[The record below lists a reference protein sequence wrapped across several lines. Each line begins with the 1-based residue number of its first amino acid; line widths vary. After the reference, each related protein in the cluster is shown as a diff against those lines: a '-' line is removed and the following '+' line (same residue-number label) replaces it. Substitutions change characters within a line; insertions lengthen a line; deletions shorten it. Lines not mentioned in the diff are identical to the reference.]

1 MLDIKAISKSYE
13 KNGVKAVDKLSLRA
27 ENGEIL
33 GLLGPNGAGKTTT
46 LKMITGILRPDE
58 GDVEIN
64 GHSITTDAL
73 AAKREF
79 AFVPDEQDAFLRLKG
94 VEYLKFIADVYEVP
108 QEGREEKVSH
118 LARTFEMEAALG
130 DRLSS
135 YSHGMRQKIV
145 LIGALLHNPPL
156 WILDEPMVG
165 LDPKASF
172 ELKNRMREHA
182 DSGHM
187 VLFSTHVLDVAEK
200 ICDRIAIIDGGKLLF
215 VGTLAEMRE
224 HFAANSSLESMF
236 LEMTERSDTAAA
248 DEA

>member
-79 AFVPDEQDAFLRLKG
+79 ASR
-94 VEYLKFIADVYEVP
+94 
-108 QEGREEKVSH
+108 
-118 LARTFEMEAALG
+118 M
-130 DRLSS
+130 
-135 YSHGMRQKIV
+135 
-145 LIGALLHNPPL
+145 
-156 WILDEPMVG
+156 
-165 LDPKASF
+165 
-172 ELKNRMREHA
+172 NRMPSCVSRA
-182 DSGHM
+182 SN
-187 VLFSTHVLDVAEK
+187 
-200 ICDRIAIIDGGKLLF
+200 I
-215 VGTLAEMRE
+215 
-224 HFAANSSLESMF
+224 SSLSRISTRYRRRAGRRRSASW
-236 LEMTERSDTAAA
+236 LEPLRWKRLWEIVCRRIPTACARRSY
-248 DEA
+248 

>member
-94 VEYLKFIADVYEVP
+94 VEYLKFIADIYEVP
-108 QEGREEKVSH
+108 QEGREEKVSQ
-118 LARTFEMEAALG
+118 LARTFEMEAAL
-130 DRLSS
+130 
-135 YSHGMRQKIV
+135 
-145 LIGALLHNPPL
+145 
-156 WILDEPMVG
+156 
-165 LDPKASF
+165 
-172 ELKNRMREHA
+172 
-182 DSGHM
+182 
-187 VLFSTHVLDVAEK
+187 
-200 ICDRIAIIDGGKLLF
+200 
-215 VGTLAEMRE
+215 
-224 HFAANSSLESMF
+224 
-236 LEMTERSDTAAA
+236 
-248 DEA
+248 